1 MDILYVCNEKMKR
14 SYILEAIF
22 NKICIVNNI
31 VPQIRNILFSS
42 KQIKASKNNVYL
54 LFDKIWKIVAFE

>member
-14 SYILEAIF
+14 SYILEAVF
-22 NKICIVNNI
+22 NKICIINKI
-31 VPQIRNILFSS
+31 VPQVKNILFSL
-42 KQIKASKNNVYL
+42 KQISSSKNNVYL

>member
-14 SYILEAIF
+14 SYILEAVF
-22 NKICIVNNI
+22 NKICIMNKI
-31 VPQIRNILFSS
+31 VPQVKNILFSL
-42 KQIKASKNNVYL
+42 KQISSSKNNVYL

>member
-1 MDILYVCNEKMKR
+1 MDILYVCNEKMER

-22 NKICIVNNI
+22 NKICIINKI
-31 VPQIRNILFSS
+31 APQVRNILFSL
-42 KQIKASKNNVYL
+42 KQIGSSKNNVYL

>member
-14 SYILEAIF
+14 SYILEAVF
-22 NKICIVNNI
+22 NKICIINKI
-31 VPQIRNILFSS
+31 VPQGSNILFSL
-42 KQIKASKNNVYL
+42 KQISSSKNNVYL

>member
-14 SYILEAIF
+14 SYILEAVF
-22 NKICIVNNI
+22 NKICIINKI
-31 VPQIRNILFSS
+31 VPQVRNILFSL
-42 KQIKASKNNVYL
+42 KQISSSKNNVYL